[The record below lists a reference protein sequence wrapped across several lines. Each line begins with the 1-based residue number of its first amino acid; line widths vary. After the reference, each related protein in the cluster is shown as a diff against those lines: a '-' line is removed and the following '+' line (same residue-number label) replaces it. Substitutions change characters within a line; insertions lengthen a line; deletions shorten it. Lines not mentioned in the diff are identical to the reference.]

1 MLDYISKIWKR
12 FISFSPEEIS
22 FQRMKEV
29 VANHMSNCNSDIQKH
44 SDNLM
49 LQCITKS
56 CYDVDNMRKELSSI
70 GYEQFCR
77 FVRAMRS
84 KVIVSLLDLCHPSQL
99 I

>member
-1 MLDYISKIWKR
+1 
-12 FISFSPEEIS
+12 
-22 FQRMKEV
+22 
-29 VANHMSNCNSDIQKH
+29 MSNCNSDIQKH